1 MSGFTCPFCGNTMSV
16 YGQTVST
23 FRFNF
28 DGHISN
34 DPVAISKAKYITLT
48 IYSCPSCGKESAI
61 ASGVNGYMDNIKK
74 LIYPDAIYR
83 HFPDYVPLPIRL
95 DYEEAAR
102 ISNISPKASAT
113 LCRRCLQG
121 MIRDFWGIKKGRLID
136 EIKELQGKVPTVQW
150 KAIDAL
156 RNIGNIGAHME
167 KDVNLVLDVDE
178 DEARVLLSL
187 IENLIEKW
195 YINRHE
201 EESLYQTITA
211 VGAAKRRT

>member
-1 MSGFTCPFCGNTMSV
+1 MSV
-16 YGQTVST
+16 YGQTANT

-28 DGHISN
+28 EGYISN
-34 DPVAISKAKYITLT
+34 DPVAISKVKHMAVT
-48 IYSCPSCGKESAI
+48 IYSCPSCGNETAI
-61 ASGVNGYMDNIKK
+61 ASGVNGYMDNLKK
-74 LIYPDAIYR
+74 PIYPDAIYR
-83 HFPDYVPLPIRL
+83 HFPSYVPLPIRL
-95 DYEEAAR
+95 DYEEAAK
-102 ISNISPKASAT
+102 ISSLSPKASAT

-136 EIKELQGKVPTVQW
+136 EIKELQGKVPAAQW

-167 KDVNLVLDVDE
+167 KDVNLMIDVDE
-178 DEARVLLSL
+178 DEARLLLSL

-201 EESLYQTITA
+201 EEALYQTITVA
-211 VGAAKRRT
+211 GAAKRKT